1 MIFIFCIKWTR
12 RWYITGEIL
21 LYIAS
26 ILGNKYSLHIKKKYR
41 LVVYTKFLS
50 PFVNVI
56 CVIDGFISILWF
68 IHYLSSVTFDMRSS
82 IPGIVKLMSKYLLWS
97 KGLGGVTW
105 CLPTSS
111 KHWQGPRLAARPAD
125 NNTANNE
132 RRLAACAAW
141 PNDTP
146 TNNKLYLRLMLF
158 ALTLTYSQVFA
169 STTKDLCR
177 SSLSPS
183 TGLLHNILS

>member
-26 ILGNKYSLHIKKKYR
+26 ILGNKYSLHIKKKHR

-105 CLPTSS
+105 CLPCRPNIDKGRGS
-111 KHWQGPRLAARPAD
+111 ARPAD

-132 RRLAACAAW
+132 HRSPPAPPDPTTLPQTTNCTWDWCCLHWLWLILKCLPQQRR
-141 PNDTP
+141 T
-146 TNNKLYLRLMLF
+146 
-158 ALTLTYSQVFA
+158 SVV
-169 STTKDLCR
+169 
-177 SSLSPS
+177 
-183 TGLLHNILS
+183 LH